1 MSFNPVQGG
10 RYGFEKITTSDQ
22 RQVLGAE
29 MAFPDGRKFRYVAN
43 GGTAIG
49 EGLVV
54 ASEAPAGNHDED
66 LVITTSPS
74 VGDTTISITLGGTAA
89 AKDLYAEGYLF
100 FNLASTT
107 PHEMYKIKGHPLI
120 ASSGTGEITID
131 EPDGFQTAITA
142 GTDTAGLIKS
152 PYKDIVVAPAAVAGR
167 FVGVTCADLE
177 ADYYGWVQVAG
188 MATAKIDG
196 TPAVG
201 TLVGASSNHAGSL
214 LAIGAD
220 TTPALARLHGKAG
233 VNDEFHTVM
242 LMNLY

>member
-1 MSFNPVQGG
+1 MSFNPIQGG

-107 PHEMYKIKGHPLI
+107 PHEMYKIKGHALI

-201 TLVGASSNHAGSL
+201 TLVGASSNHAGQL

-233 VNDEFHTVM
+233 VDNEFHTVM

>member
-1 MSFNPVQGG
+1 MSFSPIQGG

-107 PHEMYKIKGHPLI
+107 PHEMYKIKGHALI

-188 MATAKIDG
+188 IASAKIDG

-201 TLVGASSNHAGSL
+201 TLVGASSNHAGQL

>member
-29 MAFPDGRKFRYVAN
+29 MAFPDGRKFRYVNN

-152 PYKDIVVAPAAVAGR
+152 PYKDIIVAPAAVAGR

-201 TLVGASSNHAGSL
+201 TLVGASSNHAGQL

-233 VNDEFHTVM
+233 VDNEFHTVM

>member
-1 MSFNPVQGG
+1 MSFSPIQGG

-74 VGDTTISITLGGTAA
+74 VGDTAISITLGGTAA

-107 PHEMYKIKGHPLI
+107 PHEMYKIKGHALI

-167 FVGVTCADLE
+167 FVGVTAADLE

-201 TLVGASSNHAGSL
+201 TLVGASSNHAGQL
-214 LAIGAD
+214 LAVGAD
-220 TTPALARLHGKAG
+220 TTPAIARVHGKAG
-233 VNDEFHTVM
+233 VDNEFHTVM
-242 LMNLY
+242 LMNLF

>member
-1 MSFNPVQGG
+1 MAFPKTISGS
-10 RYGFEKITTSDQ
+10 YGWEKQTTSAQ

-29 MAFPDGRKFRYVAN
+29 MVFADGRKYRYVEN

-66 LVITTSPS
+66 LVVATSGS
-74 VGDTTISITLGGTAA
+74 AGGTTIGVTLGATAA

-100 FNLASTT
+100 SNLASTT

-120 ASSGTGEITID
+120 ASSGTGTITID

-142 GTDTAGLIKS
+142 GTDTVGLIKS
-152 PYKDIVVAPAAVAGR
+152 PYKDVVVAPAAVAGR
-167 FVGVTCADLE
+167 FVGATTADLE
-177 ADYYGWVQVAG
+177 ADYFGWVQVSGLASI
-188 MATAKIDG
+188 KIDG

-201 TLVGASSNHAGSL
+201 TLVGASSNHPGQL
-214 LAIGAD
+214 LAVGAD
-220 TTPALARLHGKAG
+220 TTPALGRLHGKAG
-233 VNDEFHTVM
+233 VDNEFHTVF

>member
-1 MSFNPVQGG
+1 MAFPKTISGS
-10 RYGFEKITTSDQ
+10 YGWEKQTTSAQ

-29 MAFPDGRKFRYVAN
+29 MVFADGRKYRYVEN

-66 LVITTSPS
+66 LVVATSGS
-74 VGDTTISITLGGTAA
+74 AGGTTIGVTLGATAA

-100 FNLASTT
+100 SNLASTT

-120 ASSGTGEITID
+120 ASSGTGTITID

-142 GTDTAGLIKS
+142 GTDAVGLIKS
-152 PYKDIVVAPAAVAGR
+152 PYKDVVVAPAAVAGW
-167 FVGVTCADLE
+167 FVGATTGDLE
-177 ADYYGWVQVAG
+177 ADYFGWVQVSGLASI
-188 MATAKIDG
+188 KIDG

-201 TLVGASSNHAGSL
+201 TLVGASSNHAGQL
-214 LAIGAD
+214 LAVGAD
-220 TTPALARLHGKAG
+220 TTPALGRLHGKAG
-233 VNDEFHTVM
+233 VDNEFHTVF

>member
-10 RYGFEKITTSDQ
+10 RYGFEKITTSAQ

-107 PHEMYKIKGHPLI
+107 PHEMYKIKGHALI

-177 ADYYGWVQVAG
+177 ADYYGWVQVSG

-201 TLVGASSNHAGSL
+201 TLVGASSNHAGQL

-233 VNDEFHTVM
+233 VDNEFHTVM

>member
-1 MSFNPVQGG
+1 MSFSPIQGG

-74 VGDTTISITLGGTAA
+74 VGDTAISITLGGTAA

-107 PHEMYKIKGHPLI
+107 PHEMYKIKGHALI

-167 FVGVTCADLE
+167 FVGVTAADLE

-188 MATAKIDG
+188 VATAKIDG

-201 TLVGASSNHAGSL
+201 TLVGASSNHAGQL

-233 VNDEFHTVM
+233 VDNEFHTVM